1 MPTRLLIATD
11 PQARTVAADINGLW
25 LRYQITSDQTGTSS
39 GTAAAATYGTVEAT
53 NAASQAVHGV
63 MESYEDLSSAGVISA
78 GTAQAAGQS
87 VLAAYQR
94 ATYAGPFTIR
104 QGQLLTMGGTP
115 IDIGAER
122 GIPQVAKV
130 ILVTDFA

>member
-1 MPTRLLIATD
+1 M
-11 PQARTVAADINGLW
+11 
-25 LRYQITSDQTGTSS
+25 
-39 GTAAAATYGTVEAT
+39 EAT

-63 MESYEDLSSAGVISA
+63 MEAYEDLSSAGVIDS

-130 ILVTDFA
+130 GARRRRLWRRGSRRAHLYPHWVL